1 MKNFNQIITN
11 KVVNHL
17 EMIAN
22 QEQEKQSSLLLIQ
35 SLFIAENYNKNDCTN
50 SKDKA
55 KFVKSQLIGISGE
68 STKLIVKVGSIA
80 HKDINENES
89 KDLKIQNNEVT
100 GIFVFN
106 FFNTGNINRITQ
118 PCNNKLLNEG
128 LAKYLENKK
137 ATSKNVLEFLKTKN
151 ITLSSQLNASCQ
163 KEGIFS
169 KNKDKKESKSPS
181 GATNQDAKKDNE
193 TVSIE
198 QELKLESKNLVLE
211 LLAEIYPKF
220 KKLNSRD
227 MQLFITKLSNAKN
240 LNMSIEDFVKD
251 LKNEDK
257 KQAI

>member
-1 MKNFNQIITN
+1 MTNFNQIITN

-17 EMIAN
+17 DMIAK
-22 QEQEKQSSLLLIQ
+22 QEQEVQSSLLLIQ

-50 SKDKA
+50 SKDRT

-68 STKLIVKVGSIA
+68 STKLVVKVGSIA
-80 HKDINENES
+80 HKDVNENKS
-89 KDLKIQNNEVT
+89 KDLKIKNDEVT

-128 LAKYLENKK
+128 LAKYLENKT

-163 KEGIFS
+163 KQGIFS
-169 KNKDKKESKSPS
+169 KSKDKKESKSPS
-181 GATNQDAKKDNE
+181 GATNQTDSKNDND
-193 TVSIE
+193 VSIE
-198 QELKLESKNLVLE
+198 QELKIESKNNAIN

-220 KKLNSRD
+220 YNLNSKD
-227 MQLFITKLSNAKN
+227 KQLVITLLSNAKN
-240 LNMSIEDFVKD
+240 LEQDIKTFNEV
-251 LKNEDK
+251 LKTESK
-257 KQAI
+257 KIAV

>member
-1 MKNFNQIITN
+1 MKNFNQTITN

-17 EMIAN
+17 EMIAK
-22 QEQEKQSSLLLIQ
+22 QEQETQSSLLVIQ

-68 STKLIVKVGSIA
+68 ATKLIVKVGSIA
-80 HKDINENES
+80 DKDINRNKS
-89 KDLKIQNNEVT
+89 KDLKTKNDEIT
-100 GIFVFN
+100 GNFVFN

-118 PCNNKLLNEG
+118 PCNNKLLNEA
-128 LAKYLENKK
+128 LSKYLENKK

-163 KEGIFS
+163 KQGIFS

-181 GATNQDAKKDNE
+181 GATNQDTKKDNE

-198 QELKLESKNLVLE
+198 QELKLESKNLVLK
-211 LLAEIYPKF
+211 LLADIYPTF

-240 LNMSIEDFVKD
+240 LNMSVDDFIKD